1 MMRRIGS
8 ALAALSLLALPA
20 CGNGQPPSA
29 NPGMATMPGPAPLD
43 AAMVTPA
50 FGWVLTPDELLVS
63 DDGGGTFSPVDVP
76 APAGAVRA
84 AFFVDERSGAVAA
97 AAGGSITVA
106 TTTDQ
111 GRTWRTKRVTDPAA
125 NPAGYSSLS
134 LSFGD
139 ESHGAIAARVATSQA
154 FSLATVL
161 VTSDGGR
168 SWAAHPAPEAGVVN
182 VEPGGRI
189 WLAGSALHTSTD
201 HARTWTRS
209 ELALSGQPAAV
220 AVTPPAAGTLPATV
234 LASGPAGDRTEVQLL
249 TTNDGGLTWG
259 RPDRVPVRGVAGP
272 GVRLAVANL
281 PGGPVVYDNVA
292 GHAYRRDGTD
302 LRPTGL
308 ADGIQSVTFA
318 AGGDHG
324 WALAGHGSC
333 LNGKQDCSYQHH
345 LLATTD
351 GGAAWR
357 TIAQWRRPIP

>member
-1 MMRRIGS
+1 MMRRTVL
-8 ALAALSLLALPA
+8 ALAALSLLTLPA
-20 CGNGQPPSA
+20 CGNGQLPPASQ
-29 NPGMATMPGPAPLD
+29 GTATMPGTAPLA

-63 DDGGGTFSPVDVP
+63 NDGGGAFTPLDVP

-84 AFFVDERSGAVAA
+84 AFFADERTGTVAAVAGDA
-97 AAGGSITVA
+97 ITVA

-125 NPAGYSSLS
+125 SPAGYSSLS
-134 LSFGD
+134 MSFGD

-161 VTSDGGR
+161 VTADGGR
-168 SWAAHPAPEAGVVN
+168 SWAARPAPEAGIVG

-201 HARTWTRS
+201 QAQTWTRS
-209 ELALSGQPAAV
+209 GLAIAGQPAAIT
-220 AVTPPAAGTLPATV
+220 VTPPAAGTLPVTV

-249 TTNDGGLTWG
+249 TTSDGGLTWG

-272 GVRLAVANL
+272 GVPLAVADT

-308 ADGIQSVTFA
+308 ADGIRSVTFA

-324 WALAGHGSC
+324 WALAGHGGC
-333 LNGKQDCSYQHH
+333 LDGKQDCWYQHH

-351 GGAAWR
+351 GGATWR
-357 TIAQWRRPIP
+357 TIAQWRRQVP